1 MYLRQWSKCLSE
13 NILRELFLQIVK
25 KKDRKH
31 LVPHHCKG
39 LAEVLGVVF
48 NIFSFY
54 S

>member
-1 MYLRQWSKCLSE
+1 MGKHFAGTVFADCE
-13 NILRELFLQIVK
+13 

-31 LVPHHCKG
+31 FVPHHCKG